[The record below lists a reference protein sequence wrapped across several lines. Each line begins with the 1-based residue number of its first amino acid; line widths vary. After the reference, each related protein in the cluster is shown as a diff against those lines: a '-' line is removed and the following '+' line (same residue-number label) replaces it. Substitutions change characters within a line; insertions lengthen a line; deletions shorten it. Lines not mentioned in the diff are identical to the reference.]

1 VARIIIEP
9 GTVLVP
15 AVEADPAA
23 TPPVEAKAAVV
34 APSLLEVFDLAEAAK
49 VADPTLTIQMALRKV
64 VYELAA
70 QHHEL
75 APCDILP

>member
-1 VARIIIEP
+1 
-9 GTVLVP
+9 
-15 AVEADPAA
+15 
-23 TPPVEAKAAVV
+23 
-34 APSLLEVFDLAEAAK
+34 LLEVFDLAEAAK